1 MAQSEEKLIDENI
14 PRRGFLKLAIGMLNG
29 LIALLLAVPGLGFL
43 LTPVLRKRA
52 ETWVK
57 LGSIEQFR
65 SVVPQKAIFK
75 YTSEADYT
83 LAEKNGF
90 VWVVA
95 DEAEQERVSVLSA
108 VCTHTGCNV
117 SWQSGEEKFVC
128 PCHEGR
134 YDLTGKVLSGPPPR
148 PLTKLETRLQNG
160 ELFIQLPS

>member
-1 MAQSEEKLIDENI
+1 MARSEAKLIDANI
-14 PRRGFLKLAIGMLNG
+14 PRRGFLKFAIGLFNG
-29 LIALLLAVPGLGFL
+29 LIVLLLAVPGLGFL
-43 LTPVLRKRA
+43 LTPVLRKRV
-52 ETWVK
+52 ETWAK

-65 SVVPQKAIFK
+65 SGMPQKAIFK
-75 YTSEADYT
+75 YISEADYI

-95 DEAEQERVSVLSA
+95 DEQGRVSVLSA

-117 SWQSGEEKFVC
+117 AWQPGEEKFVC

-148 PLTKLETRLQNG
+148 SLTKLETRLENG
-160 ELFIQLPS
+160 ELFIQLPG